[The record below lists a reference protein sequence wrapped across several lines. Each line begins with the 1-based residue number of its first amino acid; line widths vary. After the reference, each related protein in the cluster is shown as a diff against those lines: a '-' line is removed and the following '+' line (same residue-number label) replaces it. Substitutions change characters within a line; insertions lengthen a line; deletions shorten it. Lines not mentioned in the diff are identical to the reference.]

1 MATFHRKKQTVE
13 AIQYEGG
20 LVSAAK
26 VIELFGLEE
35 DCYKAKEKALY
46 VEGTQVFQGSWVVRE
61 PFFGRD
67 IFRFLSNEEFNAIFE
82 PSTPVG
88 LPERSIPRMSY
99 PTAKPFEP
107 VVVEPSIP
115 DRSALQHR
123 IEASE
128 ALTATPAQ
136 NEERTRQGLAR
147 LPTGD
152 VKITDPS
159 RL

>member
-1 MATFHRKKQTVE
+1 MATFHRKKTTVE
-13 AIQYEGG
+13 AIQYKGG

-35 DCYKAKEKALY
+35 DCYKAKEKELY
-46 VEGTQVFQGSWVVRE
+46 VDGSRVFEGSWVVRE

-67 IFRFLSNEEFNAIFE
+67 IFRFLSSEEFNAIFE

-88 LPERSIPRMSY
+88 LPERSISRVVKYEGAAMPLGDGSY
-99 PTAKPFEP
+99 AIAHPDKPAEILSRDGKREMIDTGIGIFP
-107 VVVEPSIP
+107 
-115 DRSALQHR
+115 
-123 IEASE
+123 AS
-128 ALTATPAQ
+128 Q
-136 NEERTRQGLAR
+136 S
-147 LPTGD
+147 